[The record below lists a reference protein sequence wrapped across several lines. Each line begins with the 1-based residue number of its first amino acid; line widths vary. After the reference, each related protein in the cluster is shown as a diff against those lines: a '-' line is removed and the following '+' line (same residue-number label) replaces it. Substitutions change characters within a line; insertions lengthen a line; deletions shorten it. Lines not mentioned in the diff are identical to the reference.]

1 MIDQLGIN
9 VICILA
15 GLYIGEHIKTPLQ
28 FRVFVMF
35 GALLIFAQ
43 SCRWLKA
50 REQFREAM
58 RKWNED
64 QSRRG
69 G

>member
-1 MIDQLGIN
+1 MIDQLGLN

-15 GLYIGEHIKTPLQ
+15 GLYIGEHIKSQLQ
-28 FRVFVMF
+28 FEVFLAF

-43 SCRWLKA
+43 GYRWLRA
-50 REQFREAM
+50 REQFRDAM
-58 RKWNED
+58 KKFIED